1 MKAIGRLARRIWYF
15 LNRRRV
21 EQDLEREMA
30 LHRAQMSEP
39 QRFGKAIRLREQ
51 SADVWGWTW
60 IDALR
65 ADLRYAA
72 RLLYRAPAFAAAAI
86 ATLALGIGA
95 STAIFSVAY
104 GVSLRPLPYHD
115 PDRLVRI
122 YEANRAEGRLTQ
134 NVSEATFPDWRAG
147 ASSFEAMALYS
158 DENSRP
164 LANSTQRVTMMG
176 VSPVFFQL
184 LGTTPILGRGFKTDK
199 EYGRTADEV
208 MLSYAAWQR
217 LFGGRRDVV
226 GSVIAM
232 DDDDMFVV
240 VGVMPREF
248 DYGPRVDMWRAGF
261 LRPVPAAIVRGWR
274 YDHVVARLRP
284 GATIDQARAELNAV
298 AARLAREYPATNAG
312 WTVTVEPLHT
322 TVIGDFGRATW
333 LLLAAVAVVLL
344 VACVNVAGLL
354 LARAAAR
361 ERETAVREALGAGR
375 SRLVRQWLAESV
387 LLAAL
392 GTGFGVMLAWL
403 GVLALKA
410 AAPPG
415 IPRLDAIALDRPV
428 LLTALLSCVIATL
441 TIGAAPL
448 RGHARMPPV
457 TRRLQGGG
465 LAGDSVSRR
474 TARDVLVL
482 AQCAGAVALLVLA
495 MMLTRSFGRL
505 SAFDLGWNAER
516 IVSLK
521 PSPPMPRT
529 GARNYWLVDWSDRVI
544 ARLEA
549 TPGIVRAAITTSV
562 PMSPQF
568 FPITIARGARNT
580 DDARWSGV
588 VHHVTHAYFDVMD
601 ISLVAGRTFAASDR
615 FSEARLT
622 SAGIMIVN
630 SIRAGPSAGHVAVI
644 SQSVARTLWPGRSA
658 LGQIIRLPD
667 FGTNAPPLEVVGVVE
682 DLQFHAV
689 GEQPT
694 LHVFVPWTQENSAN
708 PFLLAKG
715 SGDAASTLA
724 AVRRVVEAVEPTT
737 GIEHTTALETLV
749 SRATAQPRF
758 TARTVA
764 AFGLLALV
772 LAAIG
777 IYGTLSYVVGARTRD
792 IAVRLSLGASRSA
805 VLPGLL
811 RGSLLPVL
819 GGGLIGVAI
828 AAGLARTFEALLFQI
843 EPLDAASFA
852 GGAILLLAAVLAAA
866 LAPARRVLKV
876 DPAAA
881 LRSE

>member
-226 GSVIAM
+226 GSVIAV

-344 VACVNVAGLL
+344 VACVTWPGCCW
-354 LARAAAR
+354 RGPPHGS
-361 ERETAVREALGAGR
+361 VR
-375 SRLVRQWLAESV
+375 
-387 LLAAL
+387 
-392 GTGFGVMLAWL
+392 
-403 GVLALKA
+403 
-410 AAPPG
+410 P
-415 IPRLDAIALDRPV
+415 
-428 LLTALLSCVIATL
+428 
-441 TIGAAPL
+441 
-448 RGHARMPPV
+448 
-457 TRRLQGGG
+457 
-465 LAGDSVSRR
+465 
-474 TARDVLVL
+474 
-482 AQCAGAVALLVLA
+482 
-495 MMLTRSFGRL
+495 
-505 SAFDLGWNAER
+505 
-516 IVSLK
+516 
-521 PSPPMPRT
+521 
-529 GARNYWLVDWSDRVI
+529 
-544 ARLEA
+544 
-549 TPGIVRAAITTSV
+549 
-562 PMSPQF
+562 
-568 FPITIARGARNT
+568 
-580 DDARWSGV
+580 
-588 VHHVTHAYFDVMD
+588 
-601 ISLVAGRTFAASDR
+601 
-615 FSEARLT
+615 
-622 SAGIMIVN
+622 
-630 SIRAGPSAGHVAVI
+630 PSAKRSGPDV
-644 SQSVARTLWPGRSA
+644 PGS
-658 LGQIIRLPD
+658 
-667 FGTNAPPLEVVGVVE
+667 
-682 DLQFHAV
+682 
-689 GEQPT
+689 
-694 LHVFVPWTQENSAN
+694 
-708 PFLLAKG
+708 
-715 SGDAASTLA
+715 
-724 AVRRVVEAVEPTT
+724 
-737 GIEHTTALETLV
+737 
-749 SRATAQPRF
+749 
-758 TARTVA
+758 
-764 AFGLLALV
+764 
-772 LAAIG
+772 
-777 IYGTLSYVVGARTRD
+777 
-792 IAVRLSLGASRSA
+792 
-805 VLPGLL
+805 
-811 RGSLLPVL
+811 
-819 GGGLIGVAI
+819 
-828 AAGLARTFEALLFQI
+828 
-843 EPLDAASFA
+843 
-852 GGAILLLAAVLAAA
+852 
-866 LAPARRVLKV
+866 
-876 DPAAA
+876 
-881 LRSE
+881 